1 MFKNVFCR
9 NKDKMRRRNI
19 NRKEALK
26 VVKEL
31 DAFPKVP
38 ESYQE
43 TSISGGGGMN
53 SI

>member
-1 MFKNVFCR
+1 M
-9 NKDKMRRRNI
+9 MRIGGLR
-19 NRKEALK
+19 NRKQALK

-43 TSISGGGGMN
+43 TTVSGGG
-53 SI
+53 SKFISSSSLT